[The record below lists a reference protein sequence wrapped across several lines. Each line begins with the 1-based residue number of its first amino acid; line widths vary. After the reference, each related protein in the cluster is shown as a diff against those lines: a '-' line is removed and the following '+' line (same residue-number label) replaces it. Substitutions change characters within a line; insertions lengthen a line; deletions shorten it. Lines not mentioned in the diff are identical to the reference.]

1 MVLHLFPPFVVFDDT
16 DDDIDLAAGA
26 VVGTIVRR
34 GAGFGSE
41 RGRST
46 VARLDWCHYKWP
58 FVSQYDAKQHQRAY
72 WARNSSAPRA
82 LIT

>member
-26 VVGTIVRR
+26 VAGTIVRR
-34 GAGFGSE
+34 GAGVGSE

-46 VARLDWCHYKWP
+46 DAR
-58 FVSQYDAKQHQRAY
+58 RG
-72 WARNSSAPRA
+72 SAA
-82 LIT
+82 LRSCSRRSADTG